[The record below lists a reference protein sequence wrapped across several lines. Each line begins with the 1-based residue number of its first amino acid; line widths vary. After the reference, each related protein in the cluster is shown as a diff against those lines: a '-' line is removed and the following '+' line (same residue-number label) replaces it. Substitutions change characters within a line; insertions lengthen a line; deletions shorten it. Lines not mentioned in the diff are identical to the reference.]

1 MSPVERGLKLIT
13 ELGDVFTDWQIVMSA
28 MSDQYGVL
36 YHLLLDT
43 KTYRLLGGGEKKIP
57 FRNLKCFEVS

>member
-1 MSPVERGLKLIT
+1 MSSR
-13 ELGDVFTDWQIVMSA
+13 DWQIVMSA

-43 KTYRLLGGGEKKIP
+43 KTYRLLGGEEENPIQK
-57 FRNLKCFEVS
+57 FEVF